1 MDEQTP
7 RYAIVIEWD
16 PEDRIYVATVPDL
29 RFVATHGDTY
39 QEALER
45 VLELVAEWLDLARES
60 GVAPPEPRPLGQAA
74 SVGR

>member
-1 MDEQTP
+1 MDEQAP

-16 PEDRIYVATVPDL
+16 PDECIYVATVPDL

-45 VLELVAEWLDLARES
+45 VLELMAEWLDLARES
-60 GVAPPEPRPLGQAA
+60 GVAPPKP
-74 SVGR
+74 